1 MTDGSVNPN
10 PEEAVTNSENVLAF
24 RGGDRKFDQVD
35 PVTGE
40 VSIPDISNQL
50 NDFNDLNLHVPNPE
64 DDRISEHDFNTSI
77 ELAWQICDR
86 FDLQTDIWRG
96 RVLKAMRDREK
107 VGGDG
112 RGTGFLNWLK
122 DHEITKSQAYALI
135 TLANSADSLLEAGS
149 IEPESVN
156 NFSKRAFVETAQA
169 SPEVQQMVGEAARS
183 GDRITRR
190 EVKQLADEWTA
201 MTSELLPEN
210 LRQKAAEN
218 IIPTRYLA
226 PLAKE
231 MAKLPEIHR
240 TYLQEAISED
250 PDIDNLKQVTAEAKR
265 LAKYLSATAEL
276 QAIADADFDLEVALD
291 ESLRLGYL
299 KSTADLVSLAAQVE
313 QTVAK
318 LYTIWKRVNSLSDQL
333 YVESGAS
340 TPHLRSL
347 LKAIEGLSSNQ
358 IAVRLGAADA
368 ARTINMQISDDEGV
382 I

>member
-1 MTDGSVNPN
+1 VLDGLNNVNNPATDG
-10 PEEAVTNSENVLAF
+10 ENVLAF
-24 RGGDRKFDQVD
+24 RGGDRKFEQVN
-35 PVTGE
+35 PLTGE
-40 VSIPDISNQL
+40 VAIPD
-50 NDFNDLNLHVPNPE
+50 DLNLHVPDPN
-64 DDRISEHDFNTSI
+64 DDQISEHDFNTSI
-77 ELAWQICDR
+77 EIAWQVCDR

-96 RVLKAMRDREK
+96 RILKAVRDREK
-107 VGGDG
+107 AGGDG

-122 DHEITKSQAYALI
+122 EREITKSQAYALI
-135 TLANSADSLLEAGS
+135 TLANSADDLLETGS

-156 NFSKRAFVETAQA
+156 NFSKRAFIETSQA
-169 SPEVQQMVGEAARS
+169 APEVQQMVGEAARN

-190 EVKQLADEWTA
+190 EVKQLSDEWTA
-201 MTSELLPEN
+201 MSSDLLPEN
-210 LRQKAAEN
+210 VRQKAAEN

-265 LAKYLSATAEL
+265 LAKYLEATAQL
-276 QAIADADFDLEVALD
+276 QAIAETDFDLEIALD
-291 ESLRLGYL
+291 EALRLGYL

-318 LYTIWKRVNSLSDQL
+318 LYTIWKRVHSLSDQL

-347 LKAIEGLSSNQ
+347 LKSLEGLSSNQ
-358 IAVRLGAADA
+358 ISVRLGASDA
-368 ARTINMQISDDEGV
+368 ARTISMQIYDDDETLA
-382 I
+382 